1 MTQSAKH
8 APFNDKPTVAVVGA
22 GVVGLCTALE
32 AQRHGFQVTL
42 FDKGLPGEGASF
54 GNAGYLATEL
64 IDPLATKKTL
74 AAAPRMWLDPRGPL
88 ALPWKYLPQAL
99 PWLARFV
106 RSASSARVEASR
118 QALYQLN
125 QAAVPAWQRC
135 LA

>member
-1 MTQSAKH
+1 M
-8 APFNDKPTVAVVGA
+8 
-22 GVVGLCTALE
+22 
-32 AQRHGFQVTL
+32 
-42 FDKGLPGEGASF
+42 
-54 GNAGYLATEL
+54 
-64 IDPLATKKTL
+64 DPK
-74 AAAPRMWLDPRGPL
+74 GPL

-135 LA
+135 LADIGAEEYLV